1 MLHVF
6 GDRKARITLLIE
18 VREYATTM
26 FRRRVWTILTLAWI
40 ALTAPAFGQF
50 YAPDTEFHDLAQRC
64 FVVEASRVLAWRDN
78 DAGATKYAQVTFDV
92 QTRPNQDT
100 AWKIQWLDSRSN
112 ILRQTTVTYPDSL
125 LRDGPSFYRSVFKQL
140 WSLQWRAVEKSSGT
154 NAAAEFWHGVNEA
167 GYSRLETL
175 QVAWKLKQSS
185 PKLEHGPA
193 HLAGLLQGTALP
205 AIGGALSIDALL
217 LARSAAWLCLAEMSL
232 NDASPMDS
240 CWAPTL
246 FLAGRDNAA
255 VALWKNHPKDAPLA
269 QSSGPVSHGWNFLL
283 QRPRAKAGFVY
294 AAAKEHRRFA
304 MPMMVFHCGTADLGT
319 TLGTAMY
326 AIFASDK
333 EIVSRL
339 YDYSPHLS
347 LGSGVSGG
355 RVTEGMWPTLARQA
369 WLDALHAQ
377 PLSGLD
383 YSGHAKLID
392 KSRSDLKT
400 ALRAGES
407 PNSDASVIGLSAMSP
422 ILSEAYTEGLGPLI
436 PTAVVTAR
444 DLLQYGWES
453 TCVNL
458 ETRHRFVSRTWGV
471 RDLAASIATN
481 SSMHVKGSST
491 FFLFPAS
498 REPGEMVARL
508 RRMQFADTSSHALRS
523 FPFPIWSADPA
534 QNPQFYWRRCWL
546 RPWLIGQQ
554 VSGLLVQH
562 QDQVVPFLSRF
573 HTEGGAA
580 GDATALHV
588 LVNNTGNAASKIPGR
603 QKLQEELARSLI
615 EPSILQLNTTWEQK
629 YEKLPFFERGQ
640 ELEKVFWDA
649 PDIGIHGWI
658 FHNYLMAHADTSAK
672 RFYGQVAGVVG
683 NSINFANGIGQMRYA
698 LAALDGDRA
707 AMKQALADS
716 NSGSLGNMRM
726 LVWEA
731 VITDNAAALRRQLDE
746 AIERYP
752 SSAAQMRRLKGFL
765 PLLPALADPKHADR
779 KQALDYFVN
788 DSQWTFLQ
796 WILIRKHGLPVK
808 EAVQFLGGT
817 ETDGVRQVMIS
828 FLNKDKIRFEEQ
840 YEKISRTDG
849 YTMARLVLLLR
860 LRKDLLELQ
869 EPSGQLDL
877 KLAKAQTVEQ
887 AMLEALEKE

>member
-1 MLHVF
+1 ML
-6 GDRKARITLLIE
+6 
-18 VREYATTM
+18 
-26 FRRRVWTILTLAWI
+26 RRRVWTILTLAWI
-40 ALTAPAFGQF
+40 ALTVPAVGQF
-50 YAPDTEFHDLAQRC
+50 YAPDTEYHDLAQRC
-64 FVVEASRVLAWRDN
+64 FVVEAARVLAWRDN
-78 DAGATKYAQVTFDV
+78 GAGATNYAQVTFDV
-92 QTRPNQDT
+92 QTQPNMDT

-112 ILRQTTVTYPDSL
+112 VLRQATVTYPDSL
-125 LRDGPSFYRSVFKQL
+125 LRDGPIFYRTVFKQL

-154 NAAAEFWHGVNEA
+154 NSAAEFWRGVNEA

-175 QVAWKLKQSS
+175 QATWKFQQSS
-185 PKLEHGPA
+185 PKQEHVPA
-193 HLAGLLQGTALP
+193 HLAGLLQGAALP

-217 LARSAAWLCLAEMSL
+217 LARSAAWLCLAEMGL
-232 NDASPMDS
+232 TDASPLDA

-246 FLAGRDNAA
+246 FLTGRDNAA

-269 QSSGPVSHGWNFLL
+269 ESSGPVSHGWSFLL

-304 MPMMVFHCGTADLGT
+304 MPMMAYHCGTTDLAS

-333 EIVSRL
+333 ETVSRL

-377 PLSGLD
+377 PLSALD
-383 YSGHAKLID
+383 YSGHAKLVD
-392 KSRSDLKT
+392 KSRTDLKV
-400 ALRAGES
+400 ALREGVS
-407 PNSDASVIGLSAMSP
+407 PNIDASVIGLSGMSA
-422 ILSEAYTEGLGPLI
+422 ILSDAYTEGLGPLI

-481 SSMHVKGSST
+481 SSIHVKGSST
-491 FFLFPAS
+491 FFFFPAS

-534 QNPQFYWRRCWL
+534 QNPHFYWRRCWL

-562 QDQVVPFLSRF
+562 QDQVIPFLSRF
-573 HTEGGAA
+573 HMEGGAV

-588 LVNNTGNAASKIPGR
+588 LVNNTEKVALKIPGK

-629 YEKLPFFERGQ
+629 YEKMPFFEKGQ

-658 FHNYLMAHADTSAK
+658 FHNYLMAYADTSAK

-683 NSINFANGIGQMRYA
+683 NPITFANGIGQMRYA
-698 LAALDGDRA
+698 MAALDEDQA
-707 AMKQALADS
+707 AMKKALQDS
-716 NSGSLGNMRM
+716 DSGSLGNMM
-726 LVWEA
+726 MMVWEA
-731 VITDNAAALRRQLDE
+731 VIADNTVVLRRQLDE

-779 KQALDYFVN
+779 KQALDYFAN
-788 DSQWTFLQ
+788 DSEWTFLQ
-796 WILIRKHGLPVK
+796 WILIRKNHLPVK
-808 EAVQFLGGT
+808 DAIQFLGGN
-817 ETDGVRQVMIS
+817 ETDGVRQAMIS
-828 FLNKDKIRFEEQ
+828 FLSKDRIRFEELF
-840 YEKISRTDG
+840 EKISRTDSFIK
-849 YTMARLVLLLR
+849 ARFVLLLR
-860 LRKDLLELQ
+860 LRKEFLEIK
-869 EPSGQLDL
+869 EPAGQVDL

-887 AMLEALEKE
+887 AMLEALEKQ